1 MKTRFKITGF
11 YYEVQG
17 IKFRKYLDIK
27 TINSGCKIP
36 DLMVVMMNPGS
47 SEPIDG
53 IENNTKESLA
63 IPDNTQSQIMK
74 VMLNCNLQYARV
86 LNLSDLREAK
96 SSIFY
101 DKIKELKRKGISHS
115 IFDQNRQDDFDQ
127 LWVNNVPVIFGWG
140 VSVNLMPLAL
150 KAMVACDASNPYG
163 ILKASTNWAFYHP
176 LPPVH
181 NKQLEWVTAVSK
193 QLLLEKDNETA

>member
-1 MKTRFKITGF
+1 MKNQFKITGF

-17 IKFRKYLDIK
+17 YKFRKYLDIK
-27 TINSGCKIP
+27 KTKSGCKSP
-36 DLMVVMMNPGS
+36 DLMIIMMNPGS
-47 SEPIDG
+47 SRPLDG

-63 IPDNTQSQIMK
+63 IPDNTQNQIMK

-101 DKIKELKRKGISHS
+101 NKIFELENEGIPHS
-115 IFDQNRQDDFDQ
+115 IFDKNRQDDFNQ
-127 LWVNNVPVIFGWG
+127 LWVNNIPVIFGWG
-140 VSVNLMPLAL
+140 VSDNLKPLAL
-150 KAMVACDASNPYG
+150 RAIAACKASNPYG

-176 LPPVH
+176 LPPIH
-181 NKQLEWVTAVSK
+181 KKQLEWVETVSK
-193 QLLLEKDNETA
+193 QL

>member
-1 MKTRFKITGF
+1 MKTQFTITGF
-11 YYEVQG
+11 YYEEQG
-17 IKFRKYLDIK
+17 ITFRKYLDIK
-27 TINSGCKIP
+27 TIKPGSKNP
-36 DLMVVMMNPGS
+36 DLMVIMMNPGS
-47 SEPIDG
+47 SKPIDG

-101 DKIKELKRKGISHS
+101 KKIIELKRKGISHS

-127 LWVNNVPVIFGWG
+127 MWVNNVPVIFGWG
-140 VSVNLMPLAL
+140 VSLNLMPLAL
-150 KAMVACDASNPYG
+150 KAMAACNASNPYG
-163 ILKASTNWAFYHP
+163 ILKANTNWAFYHP

-181 NKQLEWVTAVSK
+181 NKQLEWVTVVFK